1 MKKEKLKD
9 PRRRKMLLVFPLLVI
24 PFFTMAFWALGG
36 GKAGAS
42 SAQKRATGLNL
53 ELPNAQ
59 LKDDKGENK
68 LSYYR
73 EAEKDAAKWKEGIQ
87 GDAFF
92 GGPGNDSLPGA
103 SLADSPGSLQV
114 GAYKDPTELKVYQ
127 KLAELNSRLQNPGNY
142 NATDQNLGEPASPA
156 GRAAVD
162 HAAHLHEPLNTGSS
176 PNAKDPEVE
185 QLNTMMD
192 RILDIQHPERVR
204 QQLSETAAGDQQ
216 KTCMVRRNRNAY
228 SVSLLDT
235 TATGEEVNAFYGV
248 DVHKEEDGQNA
259 IDAVVHETQE
269 LVDGSIIK
277 IRLLDDIVVDGSAI
291 PKGNFV
297 FGKVSLQGERL
308 HIGINAVRKANAL
321 FPVKLIVYDL
331 DGMEGIHI
339 PGAITR
345 DVARQSAD
353 NAVQQ
358 LETTSIDPSL
368 KVQATTAG
376 INAAKS
382 LLSKKIKLIK
392 VTVKAG
398 YKILLK
404 EEAIQ

>member
-1 MKKEKLKD
+1 
-9 PRRRKMLLVFPLLVI
+9 
-24 PFFTMAFWALGG
+24 
-36 GKAGAS
+36 
-42 SAQKRATGLNL
+42 
-53 ELPNAQ
+53 
-59 LKDDKGENK
+59 
-68 LSYYR
+68 
-73 EAEKDAAKWKEGIQ
+73 
-87 GDAFF
+87 
-92 GGPGNDSLPGA
+92 
-103 SLADSPGSLQV
+103 LADSPGSLQA

-127 KLAELNSRLQNPGNY
+127 KLAELNSRLQNPDNY
-142 NATDQNLGEPASPA
+142 NTAGQKLSEPTSPAS
-156 GRAAVD
+156 RAAVD
-162 HAAHLHEPLNTGSS
+162 YAAHLPEPLNTGSS

-204 QQLSETAAGDQQ
+204 QQLGETAAGDQQ
-216 KTCMVRRNRNAY
+216 KTCMVRRNRNTY

-235 TATGEEVNAFYGV
+235 AATGEEVNAFYGI
-248 DVHKEEDGQNA
+248 DAHTKEGGQNA

-277 IRLLDDIVVDGSAI
+277 MRLLDDIVVDGSAI

-331 DGMEGIHI
+331 EGMEGIHI

-358 LETTSIDPSL
+358 LEMTSIDPSL

-404 EEAIQ
+404 EEKTQ